1 MASANDDNNIEQCRA
16 TEDAGRQFLW
26 NHAAARVFTLLLIL
40 MDVFALKCV
49 FSYYTD
55 KANPSRYQFMQAAML
70 ILFFVALP
78 IVVCQWFVLARASR
92 EQMSRNE
99 HRRHKALAVSQ
110 LFLVLLIMLFIT
122 GCVQR

>member
-1 MASANDDNNIEQCRA
+1 MTSANGDNKIKTFRA
-16 TEDAGRQFLW
+16 PGNAGGQFLW

-99 HRRHKALAVSQ
+99 HRIHKALAVSQ
-110 LFLVLLIMLFIT
+110 LFLLLLIMLLPAMF
-122 GCVQR
+122 